1 MKHAY
6 LFEARGIQRFLFA
19 SGRLRDMLGGS
30 ELLHDLCAPGGRL
43 DQTLQALQLQPEVV
57 RQAGGAFYLLFDQ
70 RADAERL
77 CAAWRLGCARWLPGV
92 EYADAVVEGASARAA
107 MQAGHKALREAR
119 NRLRADLPNAGPLVE
134 RSPRTGL
141 AAVARDRGESLDAG
155 THRQRSFQ
163 PRDGHSLTLRFLDD
177 RDCVW
182 PVNFEDDGADGG
194 RFPLGERRMVG
205 LVHADG
211 NGMGEL
217 LRVLDEACEHAD
229 DATYVRLYRQ
239 FSEGLGEATVGAAR
253 AASQTLRPHASGK
266 VMPARPLVLGGDDLT
281 ILLRADLALA
291 FTTEFLKAFERYSG
305 EAMAQLHAAFVDAG
319 LRAAAARLP
328 QRLTACAGLCYMKC
342 SQPFLAAHEL
352 AESLCKRA
360 KTVSRAQR
368 TAGQPMPATLALHR
382 VQDSLLDDAGAQFES
397 EHCVQH
403 SAAESR
409 VPGGRERS
417 GQTIDNGPV
426 TWRLALPAYA
436 LEAGHGL
443 PVVADLLELKAV
455 FMAAADDKRDHLNDR
470 PLRELATLLYGR
482 LNLARQDYRRW
493 RDVAV
498 RQSEES
504 AALLHC
510 FDRAL
515 EALVGPTM
523 DDLPF
528 SAEASPQTPLA
539 DLLTLLTIAETR
551 AEAAPGADSAVR
563 STEEAAA

>member
-57 RQAGGAFYLLFDQ
+57 RQAGGAFYLLFER
-70 RADAERL
+70 RADAQRL

-107 MQAGHKALREAR
+107 MQAGHEALREAR

-141 AAVARDRGESLDAG
+141 AAVKRDRDESLDAG
-155 THRQRSFQ
+155 THRQRSFR
-163 PRDGHSLTLRFLDD
+163 PREGHSLTRRFLDD
-177 RDCVW
+177 ERCLW
-182 PVNFEDDGADGG
+182 PVNFEDDGSGEA
-194 RFPLGERRMVG
+194 RFPLGERRLVG

-253 AASQTLRPHASGK
+253 AASEMLRPHASGD
-266 VMPARPLVLGGDDLT
+266 VLPARPLVLGGDDLT
-281 ILLRADLALA
+281 ILLRADLALD
-291 FTTEFLKAFERYSG
+291 FTLEFLRAFERRSG
-305 EAMAQLHAAFVDAG
+305 EAMAQLHAAFVEAG
-319 LRAAAARLP
+319 LGAAAAKLP
-328 QRLTACAGLCYMKC
+328 QALTACAGLCYMKC
-342 SQPFLAAHEL
+342 SQPFLAAHAL

-360 KTVSRAQR
+360 KAASRAQR
-368 TAGQPMPATLALHR
+368 RAGQPMPAALALHR
-382 VQDSLLDDAGAQFES
+382 VQDSLLEDAGAQFRS

-403 SAAESR
+403 SAAQSR
-409 VPGGRERS
+409 VPVER
-417 GQTIDNGPV
+417 DRNGKEIGNDPV
-426 TWRLALPAYA
+426 IWRLGLPAYA

-443 PVVADLLELKAV
+443 PAVADLLALKAV
-455 FMAAADDKRDHLNDR
+455 FMAADDGKGERLNDR
-470 PLRELATLLYGR
+470 PLRELATLLYGK

-493 RDVAV
+493 REVAA
-498 RQSEES
+498 RRSDEA
-504 AALLHC
+504 AALLDR
-510 FDRAL
+510 FDCAL
-515 EALVGPTM
+515 EALVGPRM

-551 AEAAPGADSAVR
+551 TEPAPGSGRAVR
-563 STEEAAA
+563 DTEEAAA